1 MGARKNARAIRR
13 HARGEGAR
21 TRTRPFFLAL
31 IYFPAP
37 SKQASGTLSN
47 NTILLHLIQRAQPSN
62 IFCNLKSKTSKRRGA
77 LSSKQNLLH
86 SSCARLLA
94 LRTRNIFLGRIK
106 VGRWNERSALH
117 LMCEVRRIVTSFPM
131 NKSPGPDKISA
142 RVLKDCLP
150 IILGPLTDI
159 INCSIL
165 TSTFPDSWKEAE
177 VIPILKDGDHEKAA
191 NNRPLSLLAVASKVL
206 ERIVLNQRLSHKKQP
221 PYLTPKRQ

>member
-86 SSCARLLA
+86 SSCARSLA
-94 LRTRNIFLGRIK
+94 LRTRNIFLLGLTVSANRDKCARICIIYWECHVDK
-106 VGRWNERSALH
+106 LKARGNSWSA
-117 LMCEVRRIVTSFPM
+117 FPAYAWE
-131 NKSPGPDKISA
+131 NCCA
-142 RVLKDCLP
+142 VLSQQLP
-150 IILGPLTDI
+150 
-159 INCSIL
+159 
-165 TSTFPDSWKEAE
+165 K
-177 VIPILKDGDHEKAA
+177 
-191 NNRPLSLLAVASKVL
+191 LA
-206 ERIVLNQRLSHKKQP
+206 
-221 PYLTPKRQ
+221 